1 MLYSEFLE
9 NTKAKDSEYN
19 YNVYKSLEALYMN
32 NDSMTKQDVY
42 KAAKTLINNEPTE
55 EEKAIDNKIKKE
67 IEEAKKD
74 NVYYKSRIDLY
85 MDFLRDEA
93 ETLDRPEVIKEYRE
107 TIKNYRQAIKRNVNR
122 IKSLKFY
129 FSI

>member
-55 EEKAIDNKIKKE
+55 EEKAIDEKVKKE